1 MACTAA
7 GERRERL
14 KRLRRAIER
23 REAEIIEAIRT
34 DLRRSPFESEIAEI
48 HKVLLEIGYAVK
60 RLPRWMR
67 TKRARTP
74 IVLASTSARIVYEP
88 RGVVLIIA
96 PWNFPFSLIVNPL
109 VAAIAAGNCV
119 VIKPSEKAPA
129 TAALLESLIG
139 EVFDEAEVAVVQGG
153 PDVGQ
158 ALLELPFDHFFFT
171 GGTEVGRTVMAAA
184 ARHLATVTLELGGKT
199 PAVVDASA
207 DVRAAAQRVVW
218 GKFFNAG
225 QTCIAPDFAL
235 VHSSVVEQFLAAA
248 RDAVAQL
255 YGRDET
261 ERRASPDYGRIVD
274 PPHFDRLV
282 DLIERTVAG
291 GARIEVG
298 GVWDADSRYISPTVL
313 SGVTAEAPVMQDE
326 IFGPVLPVLSYSDL
340 AEAVKLARVNGK
352 PLASY
357 VFSRDERVTERLQR
371 EIPAGGTMVNN
382 TLLHYVSSELPFG
395 GVGTSGMGTY
405 HGHHGFLA
413 MSHARPVVRQH
424 EPAVAR
430 LLFPPFIPHPKGGP
444 MLSRSA
450 VAVALGVLLVPCAA
464 VAQEGEMVLATY
476 FQCDM
481 TTQSRTD
488 EIVKEVF
495 SPVYDGMVESGAI
508 SGWGWMSHQTG
519 GKVRRLGYMVGADQA
534 ALLDAQSQVIS
545 AVQSEHAEA
554 GEEFSTICGAHEDY
568 LWRIQKI
575 SQLPSGAPETQAQA
589 SMYFYCD
596 MSREARADE
605 IISESYAPILEEMV
619 SSGGLA
625 GWGWLAHD
633 TGGKWR
639 RLLTM
644 AAADFAS
651 IFAAR
656 AAMVEAIQTRI
667 PEEGT
672 ELTSIC
678 STHEDYLWNVVVAR

>member
-1 MACTAA
+1 
-7 GERRERL
+7 
-14 KRLRRAIER
+14 
-23 REAEIIEAIRT
+23 
-34 DLRRSPFESEIAEI
+34 
-48 HKVLLEIGYAVK
+48 
-60 RLPRWMR
+60 
-67 TKRARTP
+67 
-74 IVLASTSARIVYEP
+74 
-88 RGVVLIIA
+88 
-96 PWNFPFSLIVNPL
+96 
-109 VAAIAAGNCV
+109 
-119 VIKPSEKAPA
+119 
-129 TAALLESLIG
+129 
-139 EVFDEAEVAVVQGG
+139 
-153 PDVGQ
+153 
-158 ALLELPFDHFFFT
+158 
-171 GGTEVGRTVMAAA
+171 
-184 ARHLATVTLELGGKT
+184 
-199 PAVVDASA
+199 
-207 DVRAAAQRVVW
+207 
-218 GKFFNAG
+218 
-225 QTCIAPDFAL
+225 
-235 VHSSVVEQFLAAA
+235 
-248 RDAVAQL
+248 
-255 YGRDET
+255 
-261 ERRASPDYGRIVD
+261 
-274 PPHFDRLV
+274 
-282 DLIERTVAG
+282 
-291 GARIEVG
+291 
-298 GVWDADSRYISPTVL
+298 
-313 SGVTAEAPVMQDE
+313 
-326 IFGPVLPVLSYSDL
+326 
-340 AEAVKLARVNGK
+340 
-352 PLASY
+352 
-357 VFSRDERVTERLQR
+357 
-371 EIPAGGTMVNN
+371 
-382 TLLHYVSSELPFG
+382 
-395 GVGTSGMGTY
+395 
-405 HGHHGFLA
+405 
-413 MSHARPVVRQH
+413 
-424 EPAVAR
+424 
-430 LLFPPFIPHPKGGP
+430 

-450 VAVALGVLLVPCAA
+450 VAVTLGVLLVPCAA

-534 ALLDAQSQVIS
+534 TLLDAQSQVIS

-568 LWRIQKI
+568 LWRIQKM
-575 SQLPSGAPETQAQA
+575 SQLPTGAPETQAQA

-644 AAADFAS
+644 AAADFAT